1 MTPTSYDVRIWKTFV
16 YQGVRKTTY
25 SVRWCVNGK
34 EFRKSFAN
42 AAQADAFRAELL
54 AAAKKGTPFLILSG
68 LPVNY
73 ESSAAG
79 VSWYDFAVTFV
90 DERWV
95 HTSGNTRKTTAK
107 VLMATTMAL
116 LKKQPATFQP
126 VAVRTALREYAFN
139 RSRRS
144 QAPEEAVRILEWVR
158 RNSPTMAV
166 WEDPATVHR
175 LLAALD
181 LKLDATPVAAS
192 SVRRTRR
199 VLNVVLT
206 WAISRRVLH
215 TNPLPKG
222 RSATA
227 RKPANTVDKRSLPNA
242 QQAAR
247 LLARVRSRPRGG
259 PRLHAFFATLYYAAA
274 RPEEA
279 VALRVADIRLPT
291 QDAPNGWGE
300 LVLHTATPE
309 VGGQWTDTG
318 HRYEERGLKG
328 RAAGETRPVPC
339 HPALVRIL
347 RDHITREKLAPT
359 DRLFQGAEGGELA
372 GSVMRRMWRWARRS
386 ELTEAEYDSPLAR
399 RVYDLRHTCLTGWL
413 NANIPPAQVAAWA
426 GNSVPVLLST
436 YAHCVTGQQTEL
448 LKRIE
453 QSQDLTPRHPAEEDL
468 TGDLLVGSSV
478 HAPWASEP
486 LHDNAHATNV
496 SVAEYPRPRHL
507 RLVANTQADLRKRG

>member
-1 MTPTSYDVRIWKTFV
+1 M
-16 YQGVRKTTY
+16 RKTTH

-34 EFRKSFAN
+34 EFRESFAN

-54 AAAKKGTPFLILSG
+54 AATKKGTPFLVLSG
-68 LPVNY
+68 LPINY

-79 VSWYDFAVTFV
+79 ISWYDFAIAFV
-90 DERWV
+90 DERWA

-116 LKKQPATFQP
+116 LKKQPVTYQP

-144 QAPEEAVRILEWVR
+144 QAPDDVVRILEWVR
-158 RNSPTMAV
+158 RNTPTMAV
-166 WEDPATVHR
+166 WEDPAAVHR

-181 LKLDATPVAAS
+181 LKLDGTPVAAS

-206 WAISRRVLH
+206 LAISRRVLH

-227 RKPANTVDKRSLPNA
+227 RKPANTVDKRSLPNT

-279 VALRVADIRLPT
+279 VALRVADIRLPG
-291 QDAPNGWGE
+291 QDVPDRWGE

-372 GSVMRRMWRWARRS
+372 GSVIRRMWRSARKS
-386 ELTEAEYDSPLAR
+386 ELTDAEHDSPLAR
-399 RVYDLRHTCLTGWL
+399 RIYDLRHTCLTGWL
-413 NANIPPAQVAAWA
+413 NAGIPPAQVAAWA

-436 YAHCVTGQQTEL
+436 YAHCVTGQQAEL

-453 QSQDLTPRHPAEEDL
+453 QAQDLTTLYPTEEDL
-468 TGDLLVGSSV
+468 TEDLLADCSAYS
-478 HAPWASEP
+478 PWATESP
-486 LHDNAHATNV
+486 HDKEHTTNV
-496 SVAEYPRPRHL
+496 SVAEFPHPRHL
-507 RLVANTQADLRKRG
+507 RLVANTRADLRKRG